1 MLTRGEAASRYEN
14 LIDILVNQD
23 YYFHTTDGE
32 TLSKGEFDY
41 PTLMKNLPK
50 IEYIDTNDD
59 SSYSKIY
66 INPVMRFMI
75 ILSVGNLEGPVQ
87 FHKISFD
94 LIEFIY
100 DQMRISVAHGYRL
113 ALDDVRKNI
122 SNLFKEDRSI
132 NDIV

>member
-32 TLSKGEFDY
+32 ILSKGEFDY
-41 PTLMKNLPK
+41 STLMKNLPK

-113 ALDDVRKNI
+113 ALDDVRRNI
-122 SNLFKEDRSI
+122 SDLFKEDRSI